1 MKLFYLI
8 FHVFIFLFGLILVIS
23 PPSLLNYFTKRD
35 MENTH
40 NPYKETLLKN
50 KKICMVWGFYC
61 IGISL
66 LSFFVSNI
74 IMIIISYIVIPIVGL
89 YILENKLK

>member
-35 MENTH
+35 MENTN

-50 KKICMVWGFYC
+50 KKICMIGGFYC

-66 LSFFVSNI
+66 LSFLLSNI

>member
-1 MKLFYLI
+1 MFYLI
-8 FHVFIFLFGLILVIS
+8 FQVFIFLFGLILVIS

-35 MENTH
+35 MENT
-40 NPYKETLLKN
+40 NNTYKETLLKN
-50 KKICMVWGFYC
+50 KKICMIGGLYC

-66 LSFFVSNI
+66 LSFWVSNI

-89 YILENKLK
+89 YILENKFK